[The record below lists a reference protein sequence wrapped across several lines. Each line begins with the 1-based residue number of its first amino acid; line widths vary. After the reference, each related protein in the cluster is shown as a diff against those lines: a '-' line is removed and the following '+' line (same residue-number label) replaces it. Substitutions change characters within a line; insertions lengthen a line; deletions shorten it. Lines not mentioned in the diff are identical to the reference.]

1 MYLKYI
7 YMFSNKSPYNVNKL
21 CVMKITD
28 NIHGVA
34 ALRIYAMQNEWM
46 NIYLR
51 MIFIHKVA
59 KKYKEIM
66 IKGNI

>member
-1 MYLKYI
+1 MYLKYL

-34 ALRIYAMQNEWM
+34 ALRIYLISNMSYY
-46 NIYLR
+46 YL
-51 MIFIHKVA
+51 HKLEEA
-59 KKYKEIM
+59 K
-66 IKGNI
+66 